1 MRSLIATAIAAVAT
15 ATIMNETDFAFI
27 QYIAKHNKNY
37 ASMEQYS
44 QRFENFKFMD
54 AEIKRLNS
62 ENSTTVHGHNKFSDM
77 SREEYKSMLGY
88 KSAPKDASIPVHD
101 VNSVPNAP
109 ASVDWVSAGY
119 VIAIQDQGQCGSCW
133 AFSSTCTVESSYAIG
148 RGKAYLYNLSE

>member
-1 MRSLIATAIAAVAT
+1 MRSLIATAIAAAAT

-27 QYIAKHNKNY
+27 QYIAEHNKSY

-54 AEIKRLNS
+54 AEIKKLNS
-62 ENSTTVHGHNKFSDM
+62 ENLTTVHGHNKFSDM

-88 KSAPKDASIPVHD
+88 KPAPVDAFIPVHD

-119 VIAIQDQGQCGSCW
+119 VNAIKDQGQCGSCC

-148 RGKAYLYNLSE
+148 RGKDYLYQLSE